1 MICMH
6 SMQPSTKRNET
17 VLSVSLAIFMGEGGS
32 PGGSLPVVA
41 VAISLFSVCLP
52 RFIYLP
58 YLYHTVLYPLPFPPS
73 LPPSLHHLVTLSPWK
88 NIIPTTGTQTNARF
102 HPSIHTGI
110 LFNSLPPSLAR
121 LRRRRGDHMVFFSF
135 FIYIY
140 LFTLSHSL
148 VCDVVRGRGV
158 MMFHMGTVR

>member
-1 MICMH
+1 MYAQYATIH
-6 SMQPSTKRNET
+6 ETKRNGPLCFS
-17 VLSVSLAIFMGEGGS
+17 LSLPLYHSLAIFTGEGGS

-41 VAISLFSVCLP
+41 VAISLFSICLP

-73 LPPSLHHLVTLSPWK
+73 LPPSLHHLSQWK

-102 HPSIHTGI
+102 HPSIHTSI

-135 FIYIY
+135 FYIYIFIY
-140 LFTLSHSL
+140 LFIYPLSLSCL
-148 VCDVVRGRGV
+148 
-158 MMFHMGTVR
+158 